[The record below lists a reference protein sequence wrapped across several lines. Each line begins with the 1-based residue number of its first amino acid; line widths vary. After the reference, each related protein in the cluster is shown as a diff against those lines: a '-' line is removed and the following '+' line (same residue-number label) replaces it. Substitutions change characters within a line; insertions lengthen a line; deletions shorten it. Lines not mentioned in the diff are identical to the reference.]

1 MTFTRLSGALLAV
14 VLPFAMSGVADACP
28 GTSLTLTVA
37 ALEGDTEAVQLACE
51 PAGGSH
57 PNASQACTDIVAAQG
72 DFDSLTADESTACT
86 MEYRPVVATAE
97 GTWRGEPI
105 SWQREFGNGCAL
117 RSATGAVFLF

>member
-1 MTFTRLSGALLAV
+1 MFTRLSGALLAV
-14 VLPFAMSGVADACP
+14 ALPFAMSGVASACP
-28 GTSLTLTVA
+28 DTSLTLTVA
-37 ALEGDTEAVQLACE
+37 SLDGDAETVQLACE

-57 PNASQACTDIVAAQG
+57 PNATQACEDIVAAQG

-105 SWQREFGNGCAL
+105 SWQREFGNGCTL
-117 RSATGAVFLF
+117 RTATGTVFLF